1 MLQVLRMLEA
11 AKIETAGDILF
22 VGTVGEEGNGD
33 IRGAKALFDGSRK
46 IDAFVALETSESAAL
61 QAVRRSYIFLESLLS
76 GPWKTLSWIRVAQ
89 EELPDVTPKPTVS
102 GNL

>member
-1 MLQVLRMLEA
+1 MTSPARA
-11 AKIETAGDILF
+11 ETLFARPAGEVIVRFRSWTDVAESLL
-22 VGTVGEEGNGD
+22 V
-33 IRGAKALFDGSRK
+33 R
-46 IDAFVALETSESAAL
+46 DAFVALETSETAAL
-61 QAVRRSYIFLESLLS
+61 QAVRRSNVFLESLLS